1 MAAFQHYVP
10 KGSPEQVLT
19 MLEAVQSVIE
29 ELPKKGRSYT
39 EKFVE
44 VFKGWFGEE
53 GVVGGLLS
61 SGDLHVAH
69 ETLGVLEKVWE
80 LDGSEEVRKLFN
92 DSEVLHIAI
101 KKMISPTK
109 SDFLKFSKSLKQP

>member
-1 MAAFQHYVP
+1 MTAFQRYIP
-10 KGSPEQVLT
+10 KGSPEQVLII
-19 MLEAVQSVIE
+19 LEAVQSVVE
-29 ELPKKGRSYT
+29 ELPKKGGNYT

-53 GVVGGLLS
+53 GVVDELLN

-69 ETLGVLEKVWE
+69 EMLGVLEKVWE
-80 LDGSEEVRKLFN
+80 LDGSKEIRKLFN

-109 SDFLKFSKSLKQP
+109 SDFLKFSKSLK